1 MLTNL
6 FKHTIALML
15 LERANEL
22 LAKPAN
28 SLTYCN
34 KIPQNP
40 SDCKYEDFRNLSSMT
55 DISIS
60 TLNRLFK
67 CEGHS
72 NCLRKL
78 NTTNQKKIVQFLGLE
93 NWLTVETE
101 AFKKVVEKEV

>member
-6 FKHTIALML
+6 FKHTIALMI

-28 SLTYCN
+28 SLTYCK

-40 SDCKYEDFRNLSSMT
+40 EDCKYKDLRNLSSMT
-55 DISIS
+55 DISVS
-60 TLNRLFK
+60 TINRLFK
-67 CEGHS
+67 CEDHS
-72 NCLRKL
+72 NCLGKL

-93 NWLTVETE
+93 DWFTVEKV
-101 AFKKVVEKEV
+101 AFKKVMEKDA